1 MGTLGSGKGWRLFFE
16 RIYLALVVRRRGVA
30 SLLEHTKLMSQFFR

>member
-1 MGTLGSGKGWRLFFE
+1 MGTLGRVEGVRLFFE
-16 RIYLALVVRRRGVA
+16 RIYLALVVRRCGVA